1 MRSVAHR
8 FGAACAV
15 DVNDIYVAGVRYDD
29 DDPLVGDSLLAR
41 LRPGRLEPVAR
52 VDGIVRGVVKA
63 QRGLLVL
70 VGDTLK
76 DSAGAVVKTGVVDV
90 VAAAGA
96 ALALCGDDVVDV
108 DSGATVCRAKDA
120 IGLRGGVVRT
130 AHGVVAL
137 DGRVVVE
144 GAVDAAAVADAGVVF
159 ARGKELTIADAR
171 YPMPWPVQAIAA
183 ACGKVFVGSKLGGLG
198 VVDEDVGRV
207 VALRPSLRA
216 HQLLP
221 VSQGLVVVSDLLLA
235 TTDDGQDFISR
246 DLTPMVRLVESA

>member
-15 DVNDIYVAGVRYDD
+15 DVNDVYVAGVRYDD

-41 LRPGRLEPVAR
+41 LRPGRLEAVAR
-52 VDGIVRGVVKA
+52 FDGIVRAVAKA
-63 QRGLLVL
+63 QRGVVVL

-76 DSAGAVVKTGVVDV
+76 DTAGAVVKSGVADLTTT
-90 VAAAGA
+90 AGG

-108 DSGATVCRAKDA
+108 DTGGTVCRAKDA

-137 DGRVVVE
+137 DGSVVVE
-144 GAVDAAAVADAGVVF
+144 GAVDAAAVVDDRVAF
-159 ARGKELTIADAR
+159 ARGKELVVGAAR
-171 YPMPWPVQAIAA
+171 YPMPWPVQTIAA

-198 VVDEDVGRV
+198 VVDVDEARV
-207 VALRPSLRA
+207 VPLRPSLRA

-221 VSQGLVVVSDLLLA
+221 VAGGLVVVSDLLLA